1 MSSSEQLGLSL
12 PAPSTHLVP
21 NRCSVAVLFLLPTRP
36 QSDVHQITWL
46 GVGFYIHVHWGR
58 WGGSPMPL
66 FLGVINCTRRRSR
79 WISLVQ
85 ISGCQSLRSTVNLR
99 RGAWSHRV
107 LDKETLYKVPTLRL
121 GLSQGVRRGM
131 GSQDVTPCAVS
142 RGQQKH
148 MFTSVL

>member
-1 MSSSEQLGLSL
+1 MGNVGPRPSHSCTMSHETVSGSSAAEPCPQVSGWASVSQC

-21 NRCSVAVLFLLPTRP
+21 NGCSVAVLFLLPTRS

-58 WGGSPMPL
+58 WGGSPMSL

-79 WISLVQ
+79 WISLVH
-85 ISGCQSLRSTVNLR
+85 ISGCQSLRSTVNLH

-107 LDKETLYKVPTLRL
+107 LDKETPYKVST
-121 GLSQGVRRGM
+121 
-131 GSQDVTPCAVS
+131 
-142 RGQQKH
+142 
-148 MFTSVL
+148 